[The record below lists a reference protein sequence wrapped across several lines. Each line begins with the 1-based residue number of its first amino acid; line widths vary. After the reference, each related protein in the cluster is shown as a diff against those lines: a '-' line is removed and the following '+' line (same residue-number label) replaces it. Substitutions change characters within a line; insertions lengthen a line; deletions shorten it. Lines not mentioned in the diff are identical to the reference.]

1 MRLDERARKLLRTG
15 RIGMLALATRR
26 TPLVNPAVFW
36 FGGDAVWMTTS
47 RHAVK
52 VAVARRRP
60 AASFLVEGGGH
71 CVLLEGE
78 LEVFDPLSV
87 PSDVRALFEGPGFF
101 LNLAGYAWKNADFIG
116 GYLWD
121 LARVPR
127 DWWPHNRALL
137 RLHARRAWTL
147 PSVAQS
153 TAPAAE
159 VDHVPPAIRR
169 SLGREPVAYLCTLED
184 EAPLMAPGLWTSGED
199 DCLQLVTGVA
209 GFLGISGRASG
220 GVVIE
225 YHHRYRATRMV
236 GVYMRGRFATDSGAK
251 AAVRERYGLEEE
263 PIGLGLRFRPD
274 RVTWWRGFALE
285 TRTVVREPAEKS

>member
-87 PSDVRALFEGPGFF
+87 PSEVRALFEGPGFF

-116 GYLWD
+116 GELFD
-121 LARVPR
+121 LPRVP
-127 DWWPHNRALL
+127 PP
-137 RLHARRAWTL
+137 RRPAQPPPL
-147 PSVAQS
+147 PL
-153 TAPAAE
+153 
-159 VDHVPPAIRR
+159 PP
-169 SLGREPVAYLCTLED
+169 
-184 EAPLMAPGLWTSGED
+184 
-199 DCLQLVTGVA
+199 
-209 GFLGISGRASG
+209 
-220 GVVIE
+220 
-225 YHHRYRATRMV
+225 
-236 GVYMRGRFATDSGAK
+236 
-251 AAVRERYGLEEE
+251 
-263 PIGLGLRFRPD
+263 
-274 RVTWWRGFALE
+274 
-285 TRTVVREPAEKS
+285 